1 MFYFFIIK
9 VYIQNMESFLEIIKK
24 RSTPGVMIFDLEERL
39 LFANRE
45 AVEMIPGLE
54 KGMEGARAESP
65 VWDEIRRI
73 LGLLRERSVLPAAGR
88 RDDLAWPVLESCGGS
103 ICSLRASYLGAV
115 GKGES
120 PTHVMVLVE
129 RVVEKHEVDWARA
142 VKLFGLSKREQQVLQ
157 LICQGFMN
165 RDIGERLFISEY
177 TVKDHVKK
185 IMKKMGVGTRSEIM
199 AALQ

>member
-1 MFYFFIIK
+1 MDD
-9 VYIQNMESFLEIIKK
+9 FLEIIKK
-24 RSTPGVMIFDLEERL
+24 RSTPGVLIFDLYDRL

-45 AVEMIPGLE
+45 AVEMIPDLE
-54 KGMEGARAESP
+54 TGIEDARVALP

-73 LGLLRERSVLPAAGR
+73 LGRLKERAALPVTNR
-88 RDDLAWPVLESCGGS
+88 RDELAWPVLESRDDF

-129 RVVEKHEVDWARA
+129 RVVKKHEVDLERA
-142 VKLFGLSKREQQVLQ
+142 VRLFGLSKREQQVLQ

-165 RDIGERLFISEY
+165 RDIGERLFICEY

-185 IMKKMGVGTRSEIM
+185 IMQKMRVGTRSEIM